1 MTCCLHSLCHRET
14 DDLALYSLGK
24 AGKLKKGEHAHH
36 CVAKLAKKAEEAR
49 EKLKKLGVDLND
61 IDNGV
66 GLPASFHQ
74 GMHTDQYY
82 EMVNQASR
90 GWNNPEQ
97 ARQGLQEIAKALS
110 QQVQ

>member
-1 MTCCLHSLCHRET
+1 
-14 DDLALYSLGK
+14 
-24 AGKLKKGEHAHH
+24 
-36 CVAKLAKKAEEAR
+36 
-49 EKLKKLGVDLND
+49 
-61 IDNGV
+61 
-66 GLPASFHQ
+66 
-74 GMHTDQYY
+74 MHTDQYY